1 MHGAFFHGFNSHN
14 KKFMFDYME
23 EIMSIAI
30 ANIGQN
36 IMFVFGGLALFL
48 YGINLM
54 SDSLKAAAGNKL
66 KTIIEK
72 TTNTPLKGI
81 IVGILLTVLVQ
92 SSSGTTALTIGLLR
106 AGLMTLP
113 QSVGIIMGANIGTTV
128 TAFIIG
134 LPIAKF
140 GYIFLGFG
148 VIMSFVG
155 KKRIHHIGGVLTGL
169 GMLFVGLEVMGSG
182 LKPLASTEQAEQ
194 MFAMFSQNWFLG
206 TIFGTLF
213 TAIVQSSSAA
223 IGILE
228 KLYAL
233 NAEGVNTISLAGV
246 IPILL
251 GANIG
256 TTITAFLASLGGNT
270 ESKRAAFVHVLFNM
284 LMAIVF
290 LIILV
295 PYQNFI
301 VWFELR
307 FLERYSMLSVA
318 FAHLFQNLTMTFI
331 LYFFIKHMIRAAKH
345 FIKDKDKKHIPEH
358 MFDEKI
364 IQESPSLALEVAKR
378 GILSMGA
385 VIKEYFDIVRS
396 YSFIEDE
403 KLIEEGYTHEM
414 ITDTYDIKLH
424 DFLIKISM
432 AGLNREDSA
441 KLSRD
446 LDTIKDFE
454 RIGDHLT
461 NVLEFF
467 KERYQEKQMLSEEGT
482 KDLFELYT
490 VLGQM
495 LDDTLESFK
504 NQDITLAQKVVKT
517 EDLVDELEEKFR
529 YRYIERLKN
538 LEITFVR
545 AANYPDILANLERIG
560 DHLMNIVSSVI
571 EPMYIPQ
578 SIIVPKPHE
587 LDKDV

>member
-1 MHGAFFHGFNSHN
+1 MT
-14 KKFMFDYME
+14 
-23 EIMSIAI
+23 IAL
-30 ANIGQN
+30 AGIGEN

-48 YGINLM
+48 FGINLM
-54 SDSLKAAAGNKL
+54 SDSLKAAAGSKL
-66 KTIIEK
+66 KSIIEK
-72 TTNTPLKGI
+72 STNTPLKGI
-81 IVGILLTVLVQ
+81 IVGILLTVLIQ

-106 AGLMTLP
+106 AGLMTFP

-140 GYIFLGFG
+140 GYIFLGIG

-155 KKRIHHIGGVLTGL
+155 KKKIHHFGGVLAGL

-182 LKPLASTEQAEQ
+182 LKPLADTPEAEQ
-194 MFAMFSQNWFLG
+194 MFAVFSQNWFLG
-206 TIFGTLF
+206 TIFGTVF
-213 TAIVQSSSAA
+213 TAVVQSSSAA
-223 IGILE
+223 IGVLE

-233 NAEGVNTISLAGV
+233 NAEGIDTITLSGA

-270 ESKRAAFVHVLFNM
+270 ESKRAAFIHVLFNV
-284 LMAIVF
+284 LMTVVF

-295 PYQNFI
+295 PYRHFI
-301 VWFELR
+301 IWFEET
-307 FLERYSMLSVA
+307 FLERYSMISIA
-318 FAHLFQNLTMTFI
+318 FAHAFQNITMTFI
-331 LYFFIKHMIRAAKH
+331 LYFFIKHMIRAAK
-345 FIKDKDKKHIPEH
+345 FVVKDKEKKHIPDD
-358 MFDEKI
+358 MFDEKLI
-364 IQESPSLALEVAKR
+364 SESPSLALEVAKR
-378 GILSMGA
+378 GIMSMGA
-385 VIKEYFDIVRS
+385 VIKEYFDIVKS
-396 YSFIEDE
+396 YSFKETE
-403 KLIEEGYTHEM
+403 SLVEEGYTLES
-414 ITDTYDIKLH
+414 ITDTYDMKLH
-424 DFLIKISM
+424 DYLIKISM
-432 AGLNREDSA
+432 AGLNKEDSS

-467 KERYQEKQMLSEEGT
+467 KERYTESQLLSEEGT
-482 KDLFELYT
+482 MDLIEMYT

-504 NQDITLAQKVVKT
+504 NQDAELAKKVVQT
-517 EDLVDELEEKFR
+517 EDLIDELEERFR

-538 LEITFVR
+538 LEVKFVR

-571 EPMYIPQ
+571 EPMYVPQ
-578 SIIVPKPHE
+578 SVIVPKPHE
-587 LDKDV
+587 LDKDI